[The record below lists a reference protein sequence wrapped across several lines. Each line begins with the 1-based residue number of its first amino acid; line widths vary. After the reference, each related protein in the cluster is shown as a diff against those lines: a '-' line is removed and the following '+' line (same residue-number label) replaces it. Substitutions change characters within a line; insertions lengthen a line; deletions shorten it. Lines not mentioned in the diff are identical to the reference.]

1 MSGFTDTTVRRRSDP
16 QSGRQVDQQP
26 GFTLIEMMVVVLLL
40 SIIMALSIPGYRQ
53 YVQRANRTDAT
64 SDLLRLAA
72 SQERFYLQNGT
83 YATNAQLAAAPPAGL
98 GFAGSKTK
106 RGYYNVAITVANATR
121 FTATATADGGEKQK
135 DDHKCETFRINESG
149 LREAADDGGSYTAV
163 TAEEC
168 WR

>member
-1 MSGFTDTTVRRRSDP
+1 MTSLMAETSSQRS
-16 QSGRQVDQQP
+16 SQQW

-40 SIIMALSIPGYRQ
+40 SIIMGLSIPGYRQ

-72 SQERFYLQNGT
+72 GQERFYLQNGT

-98 GFAGSKTK
+98 GFTGGKTQ
-106 RGYYNVAITVANATR
+106 RGYYNVAITLANATR
-121 FTATATADGGEKQK
+121 FTATATTDGAEKQK
-135 DDHKCETFRINESG
+135 DDYKCETFRINESG
-149 LREAADDGGSYTAV
+149 LREAADDGGVYSAA

>member
-72 SQERFYLQNGT
+72 AQERFYLQNGT

-121 FTATATADGGEKQK
+121 FTATVTADGGEKQK

>member
-1 MSGFTDTTVRRRSDP
+1 MSRYTDATLRRRYDLR
-16 QSGRQVDQQP
+16 SGRLSDRQS

-72 SQERFYLQNGT
+72 AQERFYLQNGT

-98 GFAGSKTK
+98 GFTGSKTK
-106 RGYYNVAITVANATR
+106 YGYYNVAITVANATR
-121 FTATATADGGEKQK
+121 FTATATADGGEKQR
-135 DDHKCETFRINESG
+135 DDHKCEAFRINESG
-149 LREAADDGGSYTAV
+149 LREAADNGGSYSAA

>member
-1 MSGFTDTTVRRRSDP
+1 MISPTAETSSQRSRQ
-16 QSGRQVDQQP
+16 QSSQQW

-40 SIIMALSIPGYRQ
+40 SIIMGLSIPGYRQ

-72 SQERFYLQNGT
+72 GQERFYLQNGT

-98 GFAGSKTK
+98 GFTGGKSK
-106 RGYYNVAITVANATR
+106 RGYYNMAITVANATR
-121 FTATATADGGEKQK
+121 FTATATADGAEKQK
-135 DDHKCETFRINESG
+135 DDYKCKTFRINESG
-149 LREAADDGGSYTAV
+149 LREAADDGGVYSAT

>member
-1 MSGFTDTTVRRRSDP
+1 
-16 QSGRQVDQQP
+16 
-26 GFTLIEMMVVVLLL
+26 MVVVLLL

-72 SQERFYLQNGT
+72 GQERFYLQNGT

-98 GFAGSKTK
+98 GFTGGKTQ

-121 FTATATADGGEKQK
+121 FTATARMYLRLYNPQGTTKISRSTSGRFRRISYFTRGNRNI
-135 DDHKCETFRINESG
+135 ETSEQL
-149 LREAADDGGSYTAV
+149 LRLILMQIHCYAFLT
-163 TAEEC
+163 
-168 WR
+168 